1 MFATGDKTMAIYDYL
16 ISYGQF
22 DSLVSFNGQLKD
34 YLNIYANEKNRKLLE
49 MMLEENENLY
59 VYTNFGLKFN
69 MALIANKQIGY
80 KDAKKID
87 DNSLKVPYIIYWKN
101 EDLQRALVIN
111 TNSYIEAK
119 GMFFS
124 LTEVDNYFE
133 DDKNDLIA
141 VYLNQDNRDEVIEVF
156 KEMLNGK
163 HATVSIQRK
172 LDNKYINDV
181 DLMKEQCIKISQ
193 DIFEETI
200 ETILPLES
208 GERKPYI
215 DKAIARAFIL
225 KKALYV
231 RYMSNKHLLN
241 ERHFGKVSQQRIF
254 AKSYISEIPIVPY
267 FKLFNM

>member
-1 MFATGDKTMAIYDYL
+1 MAIYDYL

-22 DSLVSFNGQLKD
+22 DSLVSFNGRLKE
-34 YLNIYANEKNRKLLE
+34 YLNIYANDKNRELLE
-49 MMLEENENLY
+49 MMLKENENLY

-80 KDAKKID
+80 KDAGKID
-87 DNSLKVPYIIYWKN
+87 DHSLKVPYIIYWEN
-101 EDLQRALVIN
+101 ENFQRALVIN

-133 DDKNDLIA
+133 NDKNDLVA
-141 VYLNQDNRDEVIEVF
+141 VYLNQDNESEVIEVF
-156 KEMLNGK
+156 KEMLVGK
-163 HATVSIQRK
+163 QSLVSIQKR
-172 LDNKYINDV
+172 LDNKYISDV
-181 DLMKEQCIKISQ
+181 DLMKEQCKKISQ
-193 DIFEETI
+193 DVFNKAI

-208 GERKPYI
+208 SERKSYI
-215 DKAIARAFIL
+215 DEAIARAFII

-231 RYMSNKHLLN
+231 RYMSNRHLLN
-241 ERHFGKVSQQRIF
+241 ERHFGKVSQQRAF

-267 FKLFNM
+267 FKLFFM